1 MSPHFILLGS
11 LFVFLIA
18 GTPISVAL
26 GLSGVIAI
34 FFGLD
39 MDAVANMGT
48 IAYASIAKYPLI
60 AIPLFILTGMI
71 FERSGVAERLV
82 ELSRA
87 IVGPRRGGLAL
98 VAILVCLIMGGMSGS
113 GPADAAAVATVMI
126 PSMMKEGYPKAF
138 SASIIAASASTAI
151 LIPPSIALIVY
162 SIMVPGVDLRALFAA
177 GLFPGLLAGLAIAVP
192 AIIISRRQGF
202 GAEGGAAIRP
212 PLGRS
217 FVRALPGLF
226 APVIILGGL
235 RSGLFTPTEAAA
247 VAVFYGLIVGLLLHR
262 SMGLRDIYNV
272 LAESAQISAVVMVI
286 ISLAGIFAF
295 AGSILGTFDVAAE
308 YILSISEEPMIVL
321 LLVMGLVLLAGMV
334 LDGVSIYLIALPLL
348 MPIMATL
355 GWNQVWFGVLM
366 AMNVAIGQ
374 FTPPVAV
381 NLMVTARIANVPIEA
396 TMRWIIWPI
405 LAMILSVGL
414 VIAFPSIAL
423 WLPSVLGY
431 KV

>member
-1 MSPHFILLGS
+1 
-11 LFVFLIA
+11 
-18 GTPISVAL
+18 
-26 GLSGVIAI
+26 
-34 FFGLD
+34 
-39 MDAVANMGT
+39 
-48 IAYASIAKYPLI
+48 
-60 AIPLFILTGMI
+60 
-71 FERSGVAERLV
+71 
-82 ELSRA
+82 
-87 IVGPRRGGLAL
+87 
-98 VAILVCLIMGGMSGS
+98 
-113 GPADAAAVATVMI
+113 
-126 PSMMKEGYPKAF
+126 
-138 SASIIAASASTAI
+138 
-151 LIPPSIALIVY
+151 
-162 SIMVPGVDLRALFAA
+162 
-177 GLFPGLLAGLAIAVP
+177 
-192 AIIISRRQGF
+192 
-202 GAEGGAAIRP
+202 
-212 PLGRS
+212 
-217 FVRALPGLF
+217 
-226 APVIILGGL
+226 
-235 RSGLFTPTEAAA
+235 
-247 VAVFYGLIVGLLLHR
+247 
-262 SMGLRDIYNV
+262 MGLRDIYNV